1 MMKIKSY
8 HEITREIGH
17 ITNFPEQI
25 MPTLVFQAF
34 SFKINW

>member
-1 MMKIKSY
+1 MMKINSY
-8 HEITREIGH
+8 NEIATEINH

-25 MPTLVFQAF
+25 VPTLVFQAF